1 VGVHVR
7 PAAGPEPSRSGFV
20 SRAGR
25 ALVAGFRGTGRA
37 LHAGVVGAAQSVS
50 TRMRGGMRSPEK
62 DLRERAAVSKLA
74 PPLLCSCA
82 RKPCSCSYSYCGSPY
97 TPTRDMAQD
106 HMLGEETGN
115 GYKSW
120 WGQSPEV
127 AITHLITKVDKS
139 HTASLLTP
147 QMTLFCKRNT
157 GI

>member
-1 VGVHVR
+1 MSAPAVGVRFR
-7 PAAGPEPSRSGFV
+7 PAAGSV
-20 SRAGR
+20 NRAGR
-25 ALVAGFRGTGRA
+25 ALVAGFRGAGRA
-37 LHAGVVGAAQSVS
+37 LQTGVVGAAQSVS

-82 RKPCSCSYSYCGSPY
+82 RKPCSCSYCVSPY

-106 HMLGEETGN
+106 HMLGEATGN

-127 AITHLITKVDKS
+127 AITHQITKVDQIFFDNS
-139 HTASLLTP
+139 SD
-147 QMTLFCKRNT
+147 N
-157 GI
+157 